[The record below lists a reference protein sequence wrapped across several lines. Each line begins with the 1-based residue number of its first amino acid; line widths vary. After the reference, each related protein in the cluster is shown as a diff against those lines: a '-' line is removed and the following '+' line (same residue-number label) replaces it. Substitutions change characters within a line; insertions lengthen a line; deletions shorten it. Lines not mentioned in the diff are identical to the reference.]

1 MENKYSKQYVD
12 RLDVSV
18 STIDILKNYKITLL
32 GDLNKYT
39 QKDLKKMKIESE
51 EIEKIKEE
59 LELLG
64 LSLKC
69 HN

>member
-18 STIDILKNYKITLL
+18 STIDILKNYKIILL